1 MSLTA
6 KHMANV
12 ELNLEKLVQDGTLD
26 PKSGYNEVVFA
37 YWYRY
42 DNFGQTIIDPKKL
55 TPYQSI
61 DRVWRRK
68 FRGEK
73 GDEVGVVEYVKD
85 TKDME
90 VVGSYYDE
98 SGQLRL
104 RYA

>member
-12 ELNLEKLVQDGTLD
+12 ELNLEQLVEDGTLN
-26 PKSGYNEVVFA
+26 PESGYNEVVFA

-73 GDEVGVVEYVKD
+73 GDEEGVKEYVQAEKNNGCEIPNC
-85 TKDME
+85 TCK
-90 VVGSYYDE
+90 
-98 SGQLRL
+98 SGG
-104 RYA
+104 YGVA